1 MLSQESHIKAE
12 DSIDNSDNKE
22 INKDLEI
29 QAIQPIYDVEG
40 DLNTSEDKV
49 EEGNKDE

>member
-1 MLSQESHIKAE
+1 MNKNSTKSHK
-12 DSIDNSDNKE
+12 NKE
-22 INKDLEI
+22 INKDLET